1 MAANAYGKG
10 RGVYVP
16 WKPGADHYHFGFP
29 HMGNFMA
36 DLLDNVLGIERVTGN
51 LPEMVEVE
59 HTVRRDNSVD
69 YVHLINY
76 TGYSLKSY
84 FRPLPI
90 RDLVVELPWKKAS
103 PRTVYSM
110 TGEKPVRFEYCKG
123 VLRLFIDE
131 LNLFE
136 AIKLS

>member
-1 MAANAYGKG
+1 MSLTVDEMETRLQRYCGLDRNDIDIVFATHFHM
-10 RGVYVP
+10 
-16 WKPGADHYHFGFP
+16 DHR
-29 HMGNFMA
+29 
-36 DLLDNVLGIERVTGN
+36 LDAENIRMQSCICLQNPFRAW
-51 LPEMVEVE
+51 
-59 HTVRRDNSVD
+59 HSSVD

-110 TGEKPVRFEYCKG
+110 TGENPVRFEYCKG